1 MNIFLALFQT
11 GKRGGK
17 ERDALAV
24 ASHLAGRGH
33 EVTLLTTT
41 PDVTIPALRVVTL
54 PRKGFSNHARARHFA
69 KAVIRS
75 AAAARPDA
83 LIAFERIP
91 GADFFFAADAAMA
104 PRLGGAGAF
113 LPRKRT
119 YRALERGVAGPSART
134 HVFFLTQRQRDDYAA
149 IYGLDPARGTVL
161 PPILHDERYR
171 AIALPSGRDR
181 IRAELNLPAQAVL
194 AAAIAVQPKQK
205 GVDRSLAALPAF
217 PDLHLLV
224 AGSSEDWIMTQA
236 RALEVA
242 GRVHV
247 LPYADNVM
255 ALLSAADVLLHPAR
269 AEAAGQVIGE
279 ALLAGTPAIV
289 SGICGYGDAVARSGA
304 GVVLPEPFAADAYAR
319 AIATTLQHLPQ
330 MRAAAAA
337 ESRRLLSLQGRW
349 LTVIADTVEQF
360 AAANRQAP

>member
-1 MNIFLALFQT
+1 MKIILAVFQI

-24 ASHLAGRGH
+24 AGHLAARGH

-41 PDVTIPALRVVTL
+41 PDASVPALRTVTL
-54 PRKGFSNHARARHFA
+54 PRSGLGNHARARNFA
-69 KAVIRS
+69 RAVMRH
-75 AAAARPDA
+75 AAIVRPDA
-83 LIAFERIP
+83 VIAFERIP

-104 PRLGGAGAF
+104 PRLGGAGAL
-113 LPRKRT
+113 LPRRRT
-119 YRALERGVAGPSART
+119 YRALERGVAGPAART
-134 HVFFLTQRQRDDYAA
+134 HIFFLTQRQRDDYHA
-149 IYGLDPARGTVL
+149 IYGLDAARSTVL

-171 AIALPSGRDR
+171 AIAAPTERDR
-181 IRAELNLPAQAVL
+181 IRAQLNVPAQAVL
-194 AAAIAVQPKQK
+194 AAAIAVQPRQK

-217 PDLHLLV
+217 HDLHLLV
-224 AGSSEDWIMTQA
+224 AGSSDDWIMDQA
-236 RALEVA
+236 RALKIA
-242 GRVHV
+242 DRVHV

-304 GVVLPEPFAADAYAR
+304 GVVLPEPFATDEYAR
-319 AIATTLQHLPQ
+319 AIATTLQRLPV
-330 MRAAAAA
+330 MRAAAEA
-337 ESRRLLSLQGRW
+337 ESRRLRSLQGHW
-349 LTVIADTVEQF
+349 LTVITETVEQF
-360 AAANRQAP
+360 AASKPRTS